1 VVFLHKNIRPH
12 IITNDL
18 KWTDLTE
25 SSQNEELLRPS
36 PYTD

>member
-1 VVFLHKNIRPH
+1 VVFAHKYIQPH

-25 SSQNEELLRPS
+25 SSQN
-36 PYTD
+36 